1 MIARAGA
8 FVKPFAKTPAGLSF
22 FRAPSPARL
31 ALRPRLSNNF
41 ATDSRKNHSARVSA
55 SSESSLVGAT
65 IGRPHVSGVTDISP
79 QPKKR
84 RSMTAPTNPMS
95 RKGGMPTR
103 GIPPFLELLMGFG
116 SRLRA
121 RSSAALTVPRTVI
134 HYRSPPNPISKKL
147 SHPQGMREFSGAANG
162 IRTHDLV
169 ITNDVL
175 YRLSYSSVSN
185 A

>member
-1 MIARAGA
+1 MSL
-8 FVKPFAKTPAGLSF
+8 PAVAPLRYTGLSF
-22 FRAPSPARL
+22 TPPATASLFTTANAFPRETL
-31 ALRPRLSNNF
+31 PRTNGIPEQSARFVALR
-41 ATDSRKNHSARVSA
+41 
-55 SSESSLVGAT
+55 
-65 IGRPHVSGVTDISP
+65 
-79 QPKKR
+79 
-84 RSMTAPTNPMS
+84 
-95 RKGGMPTR
+95 
-103 GIPPFLELLMGFG
+103 IPELLMGFG

-121 RSSAALTVPRTVI
+121 RSSAALTVHRTVI
-134 HYRSPPNPISKKL
+134 HYRRAALLSATANAFPRETLPRTNGIPEQSAKFVALLNPISKKL

>member
-1 MIARAGA
+1 MSLIAAM
-8 FVKPFAKTPAGLSF
+8 
-22 FRAPSPARL
+22 
-31 ALRPRLSNNF
+31 
-41 ATDSRKNHSARVSA
+41 SRRYHRTVIHSARVRLLFHHRKRVSPGNA
-55 SSESSLVGAT
+55 TTNKRHPRTKREVRGA
-65 IGRPHVSGVTDISP
+65 P
-79 QPKKR
+79 
-84 RSMTAPTNPMS
+84 NPIS

-121 RSSAALTVPRTVI
+121 RSSAALTAHRAVI